1 MQPAL
6 VEHDVDNGEFFG
18 VAIAVCQF
26 ALDAEDVAFANWMLI
41 LFGNVSRFSAKDGA
55 LYVTPNDEIEFGEKM
70 IQLLT
75 DEELREKIGR
85 LNRARIDKELS
96 WEHTSKELVKAY
108 GSLLGEPSGT
118 EGR

>member
-1 MQPAL
+1 MNKVL
-6 VEHDVDNGEFFG
+6 EYMTFG
-18 VAIAVCQF
+18 RAMVSF
-26 ALDAEDVAFANWMLI
+26 DLKE
-41 LFGNVSRFSAKDGA
+41 SRFSAQDGA

-85 LNRARIDKELS
+85 RNRERIDQELS
-96 WEHTSKELVKAY
+96 WEHTSTELVKAY
-108 GSLLGEPSGT
+108 GFLLGEPSGT